1 MANSAN
7 STKDSVLMH
16 YENYTLDAMVRRVRD
31 LTARNYHSEA
41 REHAAA
47 WLYAAYEASHADPNG
62 NAFWATHEALRHVR
76 HLHDWAGSISVTLL
90 RLRESLWDAT
100 VRAAEDMGE
109 PFATAAHK
117 LNKAM

>member
-47 WLYAAYEASHADPNG
+47 WLFRLYESRENANG

-76 HLHDWAGSISVTLL
+76 HLHEWEGSISPTLL
-90 RLRESLWDAT
+90 RLRETLWDAT

-109 PFATAAHK
+109 PYATAAHE